1 MKKLS
6 IMIAILAIVAFSFG
20 NFAVQNGYDLFQK
33 ALAKERGEG
42 NLEEAI
48 TLYQKVV
55 DETKDESL
63 AAKAQYR
70 IGICYEKLGRERAKL
85 AQAAFQKVVDKYPAQ
100 IEIVRLAKD
109 KLTQLLHAKA
119 PSEKPEGEFA
129 LRKVGAGPVDWQG
142 AVSPDGRLVSFVDWE
157 TGDLAVQELPS
168 GKKRRLTSKGS
179 WEKGPNTMA
188 NNSRWSPD
196 GRHIAYDWWDW
207 DSTPN
212 FVGIRIAS
220 PDGSNPRTIFQVPS
234 REASHSVTHGWSPD
248 GRFILAGIQKS
259 PTVYELVG
267 IDVQD
272 GSVRSIKTFTEL
284 ETKVIFAQFSP
295 DGKSIIFQRPQE
307 GQPANNDL
315 YLISIKDGT
324 EIPLV
329 THPADDR
336 LLGCAPDGKSVL
348 FVSDRRGTLDAWL
361 LELENGKARGE
372 PTLIK
377 EGLGGVDPLGFSND
391 GSFFYSSLS
400 PKNDIFVAALPR
412 ETGQLIALP
421 KKPIDYIGRSCNS
434 PAYSPD
440 GKHLA
445 FIANQGDHPKSRFVI
460 CVRDLDTNE
469 DKEFYPGHVN
479 MMDLRW
485 SPDGR
490 FLFARASDRPV
501 NDFGSPFYNYMI
513 CRVDIQTGDIQ
524 TVVES
529 EPDANGK
536 LNRLIN
542 SFDCSKDGKSLI
554 CVTETDYGKKEKY
567 EIIVRNLRTKEEKL
581 LFSVNPSES
590 IYTVSLS
597 PDGKWL
603 ALTGSKRIPGSRLLE
618 GLRYHVK
625 ILPTEGGEPRELLS
639 YKPESGRI
647 PWCAWTNDGKY
658 VLITKATVGST
669 ELWRVPISEGEPQ
682 MLGSMEGGE
691 RMRPRRMWA
700 LSVHPTEPYI
710 AFNSSS
716 QQEPEIWMMR
726 NFLPGEKAEG
736 GQK

>member
-1 MKKLS
+1 MKKRS
-6 IMIAILAIVAFSFG
+6 IMIIILLIAIFSFG
-20 NFAVQNGYDLFQK
+20 NLTAQNGYDLFQK

-48 TLYQKVV
+48 ALYQKVI

-63 AAKAQYR
+63 AAKAQLR
-70 IGICYEKLGRERAKL
+70 IGICYEKLGQEKAKL
-85 AQAAFQKVVDKYPAQ
+85 AQEAFQKVLDRYPRQ

-109 KLTQLLHAKA
+109 KLAQIQLAQASAETMDK
-119 PSEKPEGEFA
+119 EFA
-129 LRKVGAGPVDWQG
+129 LRKVGTGSVDWQG
-142 AVSPDGRLVSFVDWE
+142 AISPDGRLVSFVDWE
-157 TGDLAVQELPS
+157 TGDLAVQELSS

-220 PDGSNPRTIFQVPS
+220 PDGSDSRTIFQVSP
-234 REASHSVTHGWSPD
+234 ENVSHSVIHGWSPD
-248 GRFILAGIQKS
+248 SRYILAGIRKS
-259 PTVYELVG
+259 PAVYELVG

-272 GSVRSIKTFTEL
+272 GSVRSIKTFTDL
-284 ETKVIFAQFSP
+284 ETKVIFAEFSP

-315 YLISIKDGT
+315 YLIPVKDGT

-348 FVSDRRGTLDAWL
+348 FASDRRGTLDAWL
-361 LELENGKARGE
+361 LELENGRGKGE
-372 PTLIK
+372 PKLIK
-377 EGLGGVDPLGFSND
+377 ESLGGVEPLGFSND
-391 GSFFYSSLS
+391 GSFFYASSR
-400 PKNDIFVAALPR
+400 PKKDIFVAALPR
-412 ETGQLIALP
+412 EAGTPMVFP
-421 KKPIDYIGRSCNS
+421 KKPIEYIGRSCSS

-445 FIANQGDHPKSRFVI
+445 FISDRGDHPRTQFVI
-460 CVRDLDTNE
+460 CVRDLDKNE
-469 DKEFYPGHVN
+469 DREFYPEHVN

-485 SPDGR
+485 SQDSR

-501 NDFGSPFYNYMI
+501 SDFGSPHYNYMI
-513 CRVDIQTGDIQ
+513 CRINTQTGDIQ

-529 EPDANGK
+529 EPDKDGK
-536 LNRLIN
+536 IKRLIH
-542 SFDCSKDGKSLI
+542 SFDCSRDGKSLI
-554 CVTETDYGKKEKY
+554 YVTEND
-567 EIIVRNLRTKEEKL
+567 KEEKCQL
-581 LFSVNPSES
+581 IERNLEAGKERVLYSVLSPDRL
-590 IYTVSLS
+590 YTVSRS

-647 PWCAWTNDGKY
+647 PWCAWTNDGTH
-658 VLITKATVGST
+658 VLFTKATVGGT
-669 ELWRVPISEGEPQ
+669 ELWRVPVSEGEAH

-691 RMRPRRMWA
+691 RMQPRRMWQ
-700 LSVHPTEPYI
+700 LSVHPYEPHFAYV
-710 AFNSSS
+710 SSS
-716 QQEPEIWMMR
+716 SQEPEIWMMR
-726 NFLPGEKAEG
+726 NFLPEDRAEG
-736 GQK
+736 GKK